1 MRGLEQADRPTG
13 DNKINR
19 DAEMGAYGSM
29 KRAAGIREGEGM
41 NIKSLLGKI
50 QWRRDL
56 IRLWV
61 AGTVAWAALWL
72 LVAGI
77 YPQPLTAAQ
86 LEDFV
91 LIFVGVPAFFWALLF
106 AGFWIASGFTREQ
119 SK

>member
-1 MRGLEQADRPTG
+1 
-13 DNKINR
+13 
-19 DAEMGAYGSM
+19 
-29 KRAAGIREGEGM
+29 M

-61 AGTVAWAALWL
+61 AGTVTWAVLWFL
-72 LVAGI
+72 GAGLF
-77 YPQPLTAAQ
+77 PQSLTSAQ
-86 LEDFV
+86 LGDFAS
-91 LIFVGVPAFFWALLF
+91 IFVGVPAFLWALLF

>member
-1 MRGLEQADRPTG
+1 M
-13 DNKINR
+13 
-19 DAEMGAYGSM
+19 S
-29 KRAAGIREGEGM
+29 
-41 NIKSLLGKI
+41 IKSLLGKI

-86 LEDFV
+86 LGDFV

>member
-1 MRGLEQADRPTG
+1 
-13 DNKINR
+13 
-19 DAEMGAYGSM
+19 
-29 KRAAGIREGEGM
+29 M

-106 AGFWIASGFTREQ
+106 GGFVNPYLGGVALWIGDLNSLPSWLTA
-119 SK
+119 